1 LRIRRHW
8 VSTPQTEE
16 AVMFIGEVEETGV
29 IEPVVFPQVLADE
42 PLPSASETVDPVL
55 EPAAT

>member
-1 LRIRRHW
+1 
-8 VSTPQTEE
+8 
-16 AVMFIGEVEETGV
+16 MFIGEVEETGV

-42 PLPSASETVDPVL
+42 PLPSMTEIEDPVL

>member
-1 LRIRRHW
+1 
-8 VSTPQTEE
+8 
-16 AVMFIGEVEETGV
+16 MFIGEVEETGV

-42 PLPSASETVDPVL
+42 PLPSTTEDPVL

>member
-1 LRIRRHW
+1 
-8 VSTPQTEE
+8 
-16 AVMFIGEVEETGV
+16 MFIGEVEETGVIEPV

-42 PLPSASETVDPVL
+42 PLPSTTEIEDPVP

>member
-1 LRIRRHW
+1 
-8 VSTPQTEE
+8 
-16 AVMFIGEVEETGV
+16 MFIVEVEETGF

-42 PLPSASETVDPVL
+42 PLPFTTEIEDPVL